1 MRYQIPL
8 PVLAAGMLLACG
20 GENGQTTARG
30 NCPPLGDAAV
40 AAATEH
46 YVRNVEPRPHRFLVM
61 VGTDSTLPEAARRV
75 LQDRGPTY
83 LYPADGGQQAT
94 LRQRLAEVGSWTT
107 LLVVLRDVAES
118 GNRAEVELGG
128 HFIEGA
134 EGSEPA
140 LTMRVPLAC
149 EEREWRVN
157 AGETP
162 ERVS

>member
-1 MRYQIPL
+1 MRYHIPL
-8 PVLAAGMLLACG
+8 PALVAGMLLACG
-20 GENGQTTARG
+20 GENGRTAARG
-30 NCPPLGDAAV
+30 DCPPVGDAAV
-40 AAATEH
+40 ATATEH

-83 LYPADGGQQAT
+83 LFPADVSQQAT
-94 LRQRLAEVGSWTT
+94 LRQRLAEVGGWTT
-107 LLVVLRDVAES
+107 LLVVLRGATETRD
-118 GNRAEVELGG
+118 GAEVEIGG
-128 HFIEGA
+128 HYIEGA

-140 LTMRVPLAC
+140 LTMRVPLQCVEDA
-149 EEREWRVN
+149 WQLN